1 MVISKTNFLGGI
13 NELSD
18 ITKLNENEYWI
29 LINARVRKN
38 AVEAIKLPLDVTNNL
53 SILGNIQDIVAVG
66 DRLVAFAG
74 GKAFYKTV
82 TGTWNLVDEFL
93 MNSTQ
98 PRVYSELIPASTIN
112 YVRSASGASGTLTLG
127 GPVGASPSAL
137 IVMDGVKQPWI
148 ILPDGSSRATG
159 NYESWIASK
168 PEYVPIANFPMFAN
182 GVLYA
187 VMPDGNG
194 KLNQI
199 VRSVTGS
206 PLNFVVAVT
215 PDGDKTSSIEAQGGA
230 LTMAHNVDYNNIT
243 CLASANSIG
252 AGFFVGTQNSSY
264 LVYPDFNKLIYAEPT
279 FTNQSVASIG
289 PLNRDSIVDVLGDV
303 AFVHDTGIRSFN
315 GIAQFRF
322 EGRNAPF
329 SGPINSLLDGITQTS
344 AACGT
349 HDNYAL
355 FALTTIYGNGILWY
369 DTLLGK
375 FVSLDIYPG
384 VGNILKFAS
393 VIDNGQ
399 RYTYFMT
406 TTGIYQLFG
415 SSQRATVTLYGS
427 EVVPTDDY
435 KSIKL
440 LTARFGFNRV
450 REGGLVE
457 ASLYVNGQ
465 FCNRKAVQLNPMP
478 TNVSVQ
484 SSIPFNSAL
493 TDGVVA
499 AAEFNFQDNS
509 PEGDRIGILLRFDTD
524 GLLVGVSADMQE
536 GQVWPKVNAQGT
548 LSSVGYETFAI
559 LGNDGIPDAIG
570 GASGQT
576 FTATEVAERKA
587 LNARI
592 RGLSDITKIIG
603 TGNHTYGYPLAG
615 YNPGSENAIN
625 VDIRPFWDA
634 VKDKLLFVPGIYDNN
649 TAAAANLFSYL
660 QRQRYVHVTTQ
671 YADIYLINSG
681 FNSSFVNTETDNNY
695 TPPATIASSTQFVW
709 LRNAL
714 ASGTKKHK
722 WVVMHQPPF
731 TSGVDY
737 YNANDANPVLSFIQ
751 AVPFKNWG
759 ATALI
764 CGLSGLVERLDWDG
778 LPIIISGAGGKTP
791 TTVNNPPSPRS
802 RFAKGGETAYWEAT
816 VNKLSVEFVC
826 KSKTGAILDRYF
838 QPV

>member
-38 AVEAIKLPLDVTNNL
+38 AVEAILLPKDVTNNL
-53 SILGNIQDIVAVG
+53 SIVGNIQDITAVG
-66 DRLVAFAG
+66 ERLVAFAG

-82 TGTWNLVDEFL
+82 TGTWNLLEDFL
-93 MNSTQ
+93 MGSTQ
-98 PRVYSELIPASTIN
+98 SRVYCELIPASTIN

-148 ILPDGSSRATG
+148 ILPDGSARVTG
-159 NYESWIASK
+159 VYENWTAAK
-168 PEYVPIANFPMFAN
+168 PEYVPVANFPMFAN

-187 VMPDGNG
+187 AMKDENG
-194 KLNQI
+194 RMNQI
-199 VRSVTGS
+199 VRSVSGS

-215 PDGDKTSSIEAQGGA
+215 STGDKTSDIEKSGGA
-230 LTMAHNVDYNNIT
+230 LAMAHNVDYNNIT
-243 CLASANSIG
+243 CLANANSIG

-279 FTNQSVASIG
+279 FTNQSVSSIG

-355 FALTTIYGNGILWY
+355 FAVTTIYGNGILWY

-415 SSQRATVTLYGS
+415 STQRATVTLYGS

-440 LTARFGFNRV
+440 TCARFGFNKV

-457 ASLYVNGQ
+457 ASLFVNGQ
-465 FCNRKAVQLNPMP
+465 FCNRKVVQINPLP
-478 TNVSVQ
+478 SNVSPQ
-484 SSIPFNSAL
+484 TSIPFNSGL
-493 TDGVVA
+493 TEGVA
-499 AAEFNFQDNS
+499 ATAEFNFLDNA

-524 GLLVGVSADMQE
+524 GALVGVSADMQE
-536 GQVWPKVNAQGT
+536 GQVWPKVNAQGA

-559 LGNDGIPDAIG
+559 LGNDGIPDAVG

-576 FTATEVAERKA
+576 FTAVEVSERKA

-592 RGLSDITKIIG
+592 RGISEITKIIG

-615 YNPGSENAIN
+615 YDPGSQNAIN
-625 VDIRPFWDA
+625 VDIKPFWDSI
-634 VKDKLLFVPGIYDNN
+634 KNKLLFVPGIFDNDTDN
-649 TAAAANLFSYL
+649 GANLFNYL
-660 QRQRYVHVTTQ
+660 QQTHYAHIVTD

-681 FNSSFVNTETDNNY
+681 FDSSFVNTEAGNTY
-695 TPPATIASSTQFVW
+695 TPPATIASSAQFVW
-709 LRNAL
+709 LKQAL
-714 ASGTKKHK
+714 AAGTKKHK
-722 WVVMHQPPF
+722 WVVMHIPPF
-731 TSGVDY
+731 TSGNDY
-737 YNANDANPVLSFIQ
+737 YSASDANPNLVFIQ
-751 AVPFKNWG
+751 AVPFKDWG

-764 CGLSGLVERLDWDG
+764 CGLSGLVERLDWNG
-778 LPIIISGAGGKTP
+778 LPIIISGAGGKAP
-791 TTVNNPPSPRS
+791 TTVHNPPSPRS
-802 RFAKGGETAYWEAT
+802 RFAHAGQTAYWEAT
-816 VNKLSVEFVC
+816 VSKLSVEFVC
-826 KSKTGAILDRYF
+826 KTRTGSILDRYF